1 MPNCKNNS
9 KKTYTG
15 KEPSPKGLGYCASG
29 EKEGTEMKGKDGNM
43 WIKKNTKWIKKNS
56 KDNYYKKLFDK
67 LYKWWIPLSLGNII
81 IIYEVS
87 SAKGVQDIKNK
98 LVKSNMKTRKAQSKD
113 LIEKWLELGTNKEV
127 KAIIWSAQ
135 SVDSIQL
142 FIELLIKKMTIEQ
155 LEEFIKMKNLPEYL
169 LENYKKYFVKNKLFS
184 DKDYNLKN

>member
-1 MPNCKNNS
+1 MNYCINNL

-29 EKEGTEMKGKDGNM
+29 VKEGTEMKGKDGNM

-81 IIYEVS
+81 IIYEVLTP
-87 SAKGVQDIKNK
+87 KGEQNIKNK

-113 LIEKWLELGTNKEV
+113 LIEKWLELGTNKEI

-142 FIELLIKKMTIEQ
+142 FIDFLIKKMTIEQ

-169 LENYKKYFVKNKLFS
+169 LENYKKYFVKNKLYS